1 MNLVSSCTFGL
12 QLAFTLIPAKEID
25 TETFQRQT
33 KIGAKAKKK
42 KLQSDFVPNGRKL
55 RNRVLAE

>member
-1 MNLVSSCTFGL
+1 MNLVSSCTSGL
-12 QLAFTLIPAKEID
+12 HLAFTLIPAKEID
-25 TETFQRQT
+25 TETFQMQT

-42 KLQSDFVPNGRKL
+42 LQSGFVPNGRKL